1 MFPLGTGAP
10 LAARGSM
17 LTKLFRMSGLKV
29 ALLVTLAMMI
39 VFMFGVTSPQG
50 NFINLLDK
58 KWVDFILKQRGVQPH
73 TDVVAI
79 ATIDSKS
86 VDEYGRWPWPRS
98 RMAQLTEALNAYYKV
113 STIGLD
119 IVFSEPEQDNGISII
134 DRYKNLF
141 ASLGF
146 PSSPRTVRFMDMLE
160 QSKSEL
166 DGDSK
171 FGKTLAQSK
180 SAVLGYFFF
189 ADQGSIEHL
198 TPEQIADSASRI
210 AGSEISLLKGS
221 IAPGTI
227 PIGLA
232 PESNIEKIYKGGV
245 YSGFFNM
252 VPDSEDGT
260 VRRVHLLLQ
269 YGQNVYPSLDLQVL
283 RHYLQADNLIVDADE
298 NGLVFGVEVGQKFV
312 KTNSDGSIL
321 LNYKGP
327 QGTFPH
333 YSIYDII
340 EHNIP
345 KEKLE
350 GKIVLVGATE
360 VGIFDLRN
368 TPVAVD
374 YPGVEV
380 HATLLDN
387 LLSDSYFKL
396 DLLNQV
402 YTFFLILALGLVL
415 GIAMPNIKPL
425 YSHIMMVVLLVA
437 YAAVHQWMVN
447 NLLTWTSFMYPA
459 ITIILVWAGVT
470 VYRFLVTDKDKR
482 FIRGAF
488 QQYLSP
494 QVISQLMDN
503 PKLLTLGGERRV
515 MTAFFSDV
523 QGFST
528 ISEKLDPTDLV
539 KLLNVYLTEMCHLI
553 TEVDGTIDKFEGD
566 AIIAFFGAP
575 VAYDDHATRAC
586 LASLAMQKKLAEMR
600 EVWKQEGTPPLY
612 MRIGLN
618 TGPMVVGNMGSES
631 RFDYTMMGNSVNL
644 AARLEGANKNYG
656 SYTCM
661 SEYTYEPAKDAVE
674 VRELDLIRV
683 IGINTPVRLY
693 ELVAKKGELSE
704 DQQKGFAYFAKG
716 LELYRKQQWEEAAK
730 YFNAVFKFIPDD
742 PPSKKF
748 IDRCRDFYK
757 NPPPEDW
764 DGVFVAESK

>member
-1 MFPLGTGAP
+1 M
-10 LAARGSM
+10 LA
-17 LTKLFRMSGLKV
+17 KLFRMSGLKV
-29 ALLVTLAMMI
+29 ALIVTLVMLV
-39 VFMFGVTSPQG
+39 VFMFGVTSPTG

-58 KWVDFILKQRGVQPH
+58 KWVDFILKQRGVQEH

-98 RMAQLTEALNAYYKV
+98 RMAQLVEALDGYYKV
-113 STIGLD
+113 GTIGWD
-119 IVFSEPEQDNGISII
+119 IVFSEAEQGTGIAVL

-141 ASLGF
+141 AALGF
-146 PSSPRTVRFMDMLE
+146 PASPRTERFMTMLE
-160 QSKSEL
+160 QSKVEL
-166 DGDSK
+166 DGDGR
-171 FGKTLAQSK
+171 FGKELQKTKNS
-180 SAVLGYFFF
+180 VLGFFFF
-189 ADQGSIEHL
+189 ADKNSIAHL
-198 TPEQIADSASRI
+198 TREQIANSASRI
-210 AGSEISLLKGS
+210 QGSEISLLKGNIS
-221 IAPGTI
+221 PGAI
-227 PIGLA
+227 PIGLV
-232 PESNIEKIYKGGV
+232 PESNIEKIFKGGA

-252 VPDSEDGT
+252 VPDVEDGT

-269 YGQNVYPSLDLQVL
+269 YGQNIYPALDLQVL
-283 RHYLQADNLIVDADE
+283 RHYLRADNLVVEADE
-298 NGLVFGVEVGQKFV
+298 NGLIYGVGVGQKFI
-312 KTNSDGSIL
+312 KTNNDGSIL

-327 QGTFPH
+327 QGTFPN

-350 GKIVLVGATE
+350 GKIVLIGATE

-387 LLSDSYFKL
+387 LLTDSYFRL
-396 DLLNQV
+396 DLLNDV
-402 YTFFLILALGLVL
+402 YSFFLILALGLVL
-415 GIAMPNIKPL
+415 GIALPNIKPI
-425 YSHIMMVVLLVA
+425 YSHILTVA
-437 YAAVHQWMVN
+437 LIGVYAFAHRWMVGS
-447 NLLTWTSFMYPA
+447 LLTWTSFMYPTL
-459 ITIILVWAGVT
+459 TILLVWASVT
-470 VYRFLVTDKDKR
+470 IYRFLVTDKDKR

-494 QVISQLMDN
+494 QVISQLMEN

-539 KLLNVYLTEMCHLI
+539 KLLNIYLTEMCNFI
-553 TEVDGTIDKFEGD
+553 TQVDGTVDKFEGD

-575 VAYDDHATRAC
+575 VAYEDHAIRAC
-586 LASLAMQKKLAEMR
+586 MTSLAMQKRLAEMR
-600 EVWKQEGTPPLY
+600 EGWLKDGTPPLY

-618 TGPMVVGNMGSES
+618 TGPMVVGNMGSQS
-631 RFDYTMMGNSVNL
+631 RFDYTMMGNAVNL

-661 SEYTYEPAKDAVE
+661 SEFTYEQAKDAVE

-683 IGINTPVRLY
+683 IGINQPVRLY
-693 ELVAKKGELSE
+693 ELLAKKGELPE
-704 DQQKGFAYFAKG
+704 DLQKGVAYFAKG

-757 NPPPEDW
+757 NPPGADW
-764 DGVFVAESK
+764 DGVFVAASK